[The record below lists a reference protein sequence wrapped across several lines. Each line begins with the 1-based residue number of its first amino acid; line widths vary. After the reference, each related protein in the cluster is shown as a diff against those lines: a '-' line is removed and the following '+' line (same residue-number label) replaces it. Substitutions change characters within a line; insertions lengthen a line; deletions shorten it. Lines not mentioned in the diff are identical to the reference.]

1 VSAVLDLRSSAQ
13 GVALSLADAGPL
25 QGAAVAT
32 WRGRMVNEH
41 ASAAVFDALATQML
55 AAGFGAPAADA
66 CRAFAA
72 EERRHGVLCGAVV
85 EALGGA
91 ARAEVGARA
100 PLPSHPA
107 TSPRVAVLRNWLSVG
122 CMSETVAVALIGM
135 EREEMPEGALRD
147 LLTTIWADEIGHARF
162 GWNLLREHVPALSD
176 EERAALARYLPWALA
191 HLEAHELAH
200 LPAQRAPAGGEALG
214 LCSGLDAR
222 HLLYDTIE
230 GVIVPELEHLGL
242 PAQGAWARHRRPTA
256 AA

>member
-1 VSAVLDLRSSAQ
+1 
-13 GVALSLADAGPL
+13 
-25 QGAAVAT
+25 
-32 WRGRMVNEH
+32 
-41 ASAAVFDALATQML
+41 
-55 AAGFGAPAADA
+55 
-66 CRAFAA
+66 
-72 EERRHGVLCGAVV
+72 VV
-85 EALGGA
+85 EALGGS
-91 ARAEVGARA
+91 ARAEVDARA

-162 GWNLLREHVPALSD
+162 GWALLREHVPSLGG

-200 LPAQRAPAGGEALG
+200 LPDHGAPAGGEVLG
-214 LCSGLDAR
+214 LCSGRDAR

-230 GVIVPELEHLGL
+230 GVIVRELEHLGL
-242 PAQGAWARHRRPTA
+242 PARAAWEQRRRSTA